1 MPSRRDI
8 ISNRCTN
15 RALTGQQCLAH
26 ESAYFHPGA
35 VVKTMVDAAVDARF
49 RELDRHSFIPPGSN
63 TQRLEEYY
71 RFAEQLCLQARA
83 YASSDA
89 IST

>member
-1 MPSRRDI
+1 
-8 ISNRCTN
+8 
-15 RALTGQQCLAH
+15 
-26 ESAYFHPGA
+26 
-35 VVKTMVDAAVDARF
+35 MVDAAVDARF